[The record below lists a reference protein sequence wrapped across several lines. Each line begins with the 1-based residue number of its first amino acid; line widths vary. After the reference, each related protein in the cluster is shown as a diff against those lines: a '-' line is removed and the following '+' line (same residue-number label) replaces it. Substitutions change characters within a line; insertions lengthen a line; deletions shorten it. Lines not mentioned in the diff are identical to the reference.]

1 MRQGLAAVSLLLV
14 SISRAQD
21 PCSSFTVAGLRPGM
35 TPDEVGGTMHIEAA
49 TSQVT
54 LADGTK
60 VTVEEYP
67 LPGGLV
73 HVEYDG
79 LADRRGAKVALV
91 WQPLLLTFDS
101 VTGLVKRFGEPASG
115 KNALVRGLQP
125 DAAVWILPKCDVVV
139 TYYRR
144 PEYWVG
150 EDIATLLR
158 VERIS
163 GLTAESP
170 GIDGVAAWRASG
182 APPPQ
187 AETATDVAAA
197 AAPAPAPA
205 PRSAPASPKAAVA
218 STRTPPAVKTTVPAT
233 SGTTGPQRTEYIQP
247 IYPQRAKQQ
256 GVKGTVTL
264 RIFVQKNGKVALARV
279 ADVDP
284 PGNGFEQAAVA
295 AAERWRFNPAM
306 ERGRPVEGI
315 VDITVQFP

>member
-1 MRQGLAAVSLLLV
+1 
-14 SISRAQD
+14 
-21 PCSSFTVAGLRPGM
+21 M

-49 TSQVT
+49 TSEVT
-54 LADGTK
+54 LGDGTK

-79 LADRRGAKVALV
+79 LVEKRGTRVALV

-101 VTGLVKRFGEPASG
+101 VTGLVKRFGEPTSG
-115 KNALVRGLQP
+115 KNGLVRGLQP
-125 DAAVWILPKCDVVV
+125 SAAVWIQQKCDMVV

-150 EDIATLLR
+150 DDIATLLR

-182 APPPQ
+182 APTPAQ
-187 AETATDVAAA
+187 DKAADVAAA
-197 AAPAPAPA
+197 SDPAAPPATVAP
-205 PRSAPASPKAAVA
+205 KTAAD
-218 STRTPPAVKTTVPAT
+218 SSTPPPPAAKPTVISSANAT
-233 SGTTGPQRTEYIQP
+233 VGPQRTAYVQP
-247 IYPQRAKQQ
+247 VYPQRAKQQ

-264 RIFVQKNGKVALARV
+264 RVFVQKNGKVALARV
-279 ADVDP
+279 ADVEP
-284 PGNGFEQAAVA
+284 AGYGFEQAAVA

>member
-1 MRQGLAAVSLLLV
+1 MRHVLAAASLLLV
-14 SISRAQD
+14 SITHAQD
-21 PCSSFTVAGLRPGM
+21 PCSTFSVAGLRPGM
-35 TPDEVGGTMHIEAA
+35 TPDEVAGTMHIEAA
-49 TSQVT
+49 TSQVM

-60 VTVEEYP
+60 ATVEEYP

-79 LADRRGAKVALV
+79 LADRRGTKVALV
-91 WQPLLLTFDS
+91 WQPLLLTFDA

-125 DAAVWILPKCDVVV
+125 SAAVWIQQKCDMVV

-150 EDIATLLR
+150 DDIATLLR

-170 GIDGVAAWRASG
+170 GLDGVAAWRASG
-182 APPPQ
+182 APTP
-187 AETATDVAAA
+187 AEEKATDVATA
-197 AAPAPAPA
+197 AAPAAPPATVAPKSTAASATAPAPA
-205 PRSAPASPKAAVA
+205 KA
-218 STRTPPAVKTTVPAT
+218 TVVSAT
-233 SGTTGPQRTEYIQP
+233 SGTTGPQRTAYVQP
-247 IYPQRAKQQ
+247 VYPERAKQQ
-256 GVKGTVTL
+256 GVKGVVTL
-264 RIFVQKNGKVALARV
+264 RVFVQKNGKVALARV
-279 ADVDP
+279 ADVEP
-284 PGNGFEQAAVA
+284 TGYGFEQAAVA

-315 VDITVQFP
+315 VDITVEFP